1 MFRAMDL
8 SDVQVISPSRNR
20 THKIFF
26 QRENHSHSNYRKI
39 NGRTFV
45 DMEITDYPEFGTYYC
60 PFENNEKENK
70 RYFIKFAKYAKHF
83 PEVKH
88 NIKISYEIKKGS
100 EDLHKTPYFLIYI
113 FFDNN
118 QEWLRFNI
126 DLDSISRICLGE
138 NNNNEVRRNPSKKR
152 EQTVYFY
159 LKYPPKIGHKRP
171 GENPSN
177 SIEEI
182 VPNMEEEKSYEKRD
196 EQINFMDKKKS
207 RSLNKDIRKINFG
220 KKLEILKSNIN
231 NNKNNVI
238 IERSFSN
245 DSSPR
250 EKTIRLE
257 SPFPNEINNNKENM
271 NNININKIIVSPKK
285 EFFFNK
291 FRKELEH
298 YEYKNHNHYTN
309 NTINESSISSNNEDK
324 KEKQEKKILYIPRQ
338 EMKHLDSNDFLRL
351 DSFLSVKNEYANFY
365 LLNLVMK
372 VKVRYSNLEEFSDL
386 FYEKL
391 KLKEKTILNLTHF
404 LYEPDLNIFTKAKK
418 ALKLYRNSFYSYLVN
433 LHFSLQYSI
442 LSFITTRKINLF
454 NYIFFSKIMKAF
466 YKLNCDDQ
474 EIMSKALDQITTE
487 AMPINDLS
495 VLIGSRYNELKMKKN
510 TENNDPREMKEN
522 ISYMRS
528 VEITPSL
535 IYYEVPKLERNN
547 QIIRKFKQYQD
558 HFIKI
563 SINDDDHNKIY
574 FASPK
579 NSQLLVIVQ
588 SLMTNGLNIGTHH
601 FNYLTSSNSQAKQGS
616 GWYFNLEFTKY
627 ENIDKVLEEMGNF
640 KQEQNKYKNASRR
653 GQCASSTTPI
663 NFLPKENIIE
673 IPDIKSSDGK
683 YIYTDGIGTMS
694 YNLAMKCVEK
704 IGNNKFSYCSAFQIR
719 LLGIKGVVAV
729 DPNLPDKDIIC
740 IRPSMKK
747 YESENNEL
755 GIIKSSGYSTGYL
768 NRQIIS
774 LLNGLGVRNNIF
786 VSMIKVSLKEYQTI
800 LKYIR
805 NKSIDLSSYFRAN
818 KDVYN
823 EVLSKCFYFKSVV
836 DYYLFKR
843 NQRYLPN
850 EPFIQKI
857 LLNCLSIKI
866 RDLKSKGKIIDKQ
879 SASLMGVIDE
889 TKTLKHNEVFVRILK
904 PYARK
909 EEQDFTLEGEVYVTK
924 NPCLHPGDIK
934 ILKAVNNEKV
944 YKNLNHMINV
954 IVFSSLE
961 DENDTRP
968 IQNQIS
974 GGDLDG
980 DIYYVSWNKDIIDGI
995 SKRNIPPQEDPK
1007 YPSTMINE
1015 NKKNNIIMNAN
1026 TISMNDVI
1034 LSHINTMKNDLVPL
1048 ISNLYLAHADN
1059 DLIHGPFNDK
1069 CKMLSDLFIIAIDS
1083 QKNGKFISQEILS
1096 EQKLLLNTYP
1106 DFLETDTYKT
1116 YKSPGI
1122 LGILYRLCNEKEF
1135 QDEYDYYEYTNSYNM
1150 NYYLDIEL
1158 FDVKC
1163 LPYTHQMLKIYIKY
1177 ENDLKALMQKY
1188 NFSDE
1193 ISFFFNVDLRNIKNN
1208 KKIRDVPPFKEIEV
1222 LQKKYKTII
1231 LNTYK
1236 EVTVPIAKAC
1246 YLVTYMNLHMEKG
1259 NPTLFKLN
1267 SEGRKFVEEWKKLY
1281 LNNYHKLEF
1290 NSYEAFK
1297 EKTKGM
1303 NLLKFK
1309 KMFSFPWLIKEIR
1322 EVLFSIG
1329 IHYGF
1334 NNNGINNND
1343 GKNGNGYFYEKDN
1356 GYKKYK
1362 GNSRFNFINN

>member
-1 MFRAMDL
+1 MDL

-26 QRENHSHSNYRKI
+26 QRENYMHSNYRKI
-39 NGRTFV
+39 NGRTFL
-45 DMEITDYPEFGTYYC
+45 DMEVIDYPEFGTYFC
-60 PFENNEKENK
+60 PMENNENENK
-70 RYFIKFAKYAKHF
+70 RYFIKFAKYAKYF
-83 PEVKH
+83 PASNH
-88 NIKISYEIKKGS
+88 NIKISYEVKKGND
-100 EDLHKTPYFLIYI
+100 DLHKTPYFLIYI
-113 FFDNN
+113 FFNRN

-126 DLDSISRICLGE
+126 DVDSISRICLGD
-138 NNNNEVRRNPSKKR
+138 NNNMEVRKNPSKKR
-152 EQTVYFY
+152 EQVIYFY
-159 LKYPPKIGHKRP
+159 LKYPPKIGHKIP
-171 GENPSN
+171 SESN
-177 SIEEI
+177 SNSNDDVILSTIEDEKTSKNIQIKSQGKNRARSHFKISQKQTSENEI
-182 VPNMEEEKSYEKRD
+182 NTSKRSQSY
-196 EQINFMDKKKS
+196 
-207 RSLNKDIRKINFG
+207 
-220 KKLEILKSNIN
+220 KSNI
-231 NNKNNVI
+231 
-238 IERSFSN
+238 
-245 DSSPR
+245 
-250 EKTIRLE
+250 RL
-257 SPFPNEINNNKENM
+257 INNESKNSINSNKENS
-271 NNININKIIVSPKK
+271 NGIYSNKLPISKEK

-291 FRKELEH
+291 FRKELYK
-298 YEYKNHNHYTN
+298 YEYKNHNHYINSN
-309 NTINESSISSNNEDK
+309 NDLSISSVSSITLSPNDPKNPKDK
-324 KEKQEKKILYIPRQ
+324 KIVPRE
-338 EMKHLDSNDFLRL
+338 EMKHIETNDFVRL

-372 VKVRYSNLEEFSDL
+372 IKVRYTNLEEFADL
-386 FYEKL
+386 FYDKL

-404 LYEPDLNIFTKAKK
+404 LYEPDTMIFSKAKR
-418 ALKLYRNSFYSYLVN
+418 ALELYRKSFYSYIVH

-442 LSFITTRKINLF
+442 FAFITTRKINLF
-454 NYIFFSKIMKAF
+454 NYIFFTKIMKGF
-466 YKLNCDDQ
+466 YKLSCDEQ

-487 AMPINDLS
+487 AMTINDLS
-495 VLIGSRYNELKMKKN
+495 TLIGSRYNELKNKKLEEEKN
-510 TENNDPREMKEN
+510 SEKNNNLEIKEN

-579 NSQLLVIVQ
+579 NTKLLVIVQ

-627 ENIDKVLEEMGNF
+627 ENIEQVLEEMGNF

-673 IPDIKSSDGK
+673 IPDIKSSDNK
-683 YIYTDGIGTMS
+683 YIYTDGIGTIS

-729 DPNLPDKDIIC
+729 DPNLADKDIIC

-755 GIIKSSGYSTGYL
+755 GIIKASGYSTGYL

-786 VSMIKVSLKEYQTI
+786 ISMIKVSLKEYQTI

-805 NKSIDLSSYFRAN
+805 NKNVDLASYFRAN

-866 RDLKSKGKIIDKQ
+866 RDLKSKGKIMDNQ

-889 TKTLKHNEVFVRILK
+889 TKTLKHNEVYVRIIK
-904 PYARK
+904 PYAKK
-909 EEQDFTLEGEVYVTK
+909 EEQDFTLQGDVYVTK

-944 YKNLNHMINV
+944 KQNLSHMINV
-954 IVFSSLE
+954 IVFSALE
-961 DENDTRP
+961 DEKDTRP

-995 SKRNIPPQEDPK
+995 VKRNVPSQEDPK
-1007 YPSTMINE
+1007 YPQQNN
-1015 NKKNNIIMNAN
+1015 NKEVNNNKIMNN

-1059 DLIHGPFNDK
+1059 DLIHGPFNEK

-1106 DFLETDTYKT
+1106 DFLETDSYKS

-1135 QDEYDYYEYTNSYNM
+1135 LDEYEYYEYTNSINM
-1150 NYYLDIEL
+1150 NYYLDVEL
-1158 FDVKC
+1158 FDNKC
-1163 LPYTHQMLKIYIKY
+1163 LIYTHQMLKVYIKY
-1177 ENDLKALMQKY
+1177 ESDIKALMQKY
-1188 NFSDE
+1188 NFFDE
-1193 ISFFFNVDLRNIKNN
+1193 ISFFFNVDLHNTKNN
-1208 KKIRDVPPFKEIEV
+1208 KKIRDVPPFKEIEL
-1222 LQKKYKTII
+1222 LQKKYKNII
-1231 LNTYK
+1231 LNIYP
-1236 EVTVPIAKAC
+1236 EVTVPIAQAC

-1259 NPTLFKLN
+1259 NPNLFKLN
-1267 SEGRKFVEEWKKLY
+1267 SEGRKFVDEWKKTY
-1281 LNNYHKLEF
+1281 LNKYHNIEF
-1290 NSYEAFK
+1290 NSYDSFK
-1297 EKTKGM
+1297 EKTKGI
-1303 NLLKFK
+1303 NLLKYK
-1309 KMFSFPWLIKEIR
+1309 KIFSFPWLIKEIR
-1322 EVLFSIG
+1322 EVLFTVG
-1329 IHYGF
+1329 VHYGY
-1334 NNNGINNND
+1334 NNGE
-1343 GKNGNGYFYEKDN
+1343 KNGNGFYYEKDN

-1362 GNSRFNFINN
+1362 GNNNRYNFMNI

>member
-1 MFRAMDL
+1 MDL

-26 QRENHSHSNYRKI
+26 PRENHSHSNYRKI
-39 NGRTFV
+39 NGRTFL
-45 DMEITDYPEFGTYYC
+45 DMEIIDYPEFGTYFC
-60 PFENNEKENK
+60 PMENNENENK

-83 PEVKH
+83 PPSNH
-88 NIKISYEIKKGS
+88 NIKISYEVKKGND
-100 EDLHKTPYFLIYI
+100 DLHKTPYFLIYI
-113 FFDNN
+113 FFNKN

-126 DLDSISRICLGE
+126 DVDSISRICLGD
-138 NNNNEVRRNPSKKR
+138 NNNIEVRKNPLKKR
-152 EQTVYFY
+152 EQTIYFY
-159 LKYPPKIGHKRP
+159 LKYPPKVGHKSTS
-171 GENPSN
+171 ETLSN
-177 SIEEI
+177 SNDDI
-182 VPNMEEEKSYEKRD
+182 VSNPEEEKTSQNIQNISKEKNR
-196 EQINFMDKKKS
+196 S
-207 RSLNKDIRKINFG
+207 RSQFKLCQRKNSEKEIINLNRTKRSQSYASNIRIISNESKNSQNSNQLNSNKD
-220 KKLEILKSNIN
+220 LC
-231 NNKNNVI
+231 
-238 IERSFSN
+238 
-245 DSSPR
+245 
-250 EKTIRLE
+250 
-257 SPFPNEINNNKENM
+257 
-271 NNININKIIVSPKK
+271 INKYILTKEK
-285 EFFFNK
+285 EFFFNR
-291 FRKELEH
+291 FRKEIFK
-298 YEYKNHNHYTN
+298 YEYNNHNHYISSN
-309 NTINESSISSNNEDK
+309 KNSSNSSESSITLSQNEK
-324 KEKQEKKILYIPRQ
+324 NKYNYIIPRE
-338 EMKHLDSNDFLRL
+338 EMKHIETNDFVRL
-351 DSFLSVKNEYANFY
+351 DSFFSVKNEYANFY

-372 VKVRYSNLEEFSDL
+372 IKVRYTNLEEFANL
-386 FYEKL
+386 FYDKL

-404 LYEPDLNIFTKAKK
+404 LYEPDTIIFTKAKK
-418 ALKLYRNSFYSYLVN
+418 ALELYRKSFYSYLVH
-433 LHFSLQYSI
+433 LHFTLQYSI
-442 LSFITTRKINLF
+442 FAFITTRKINLF
-454 NYIFFSKIMKAF
+454 NFMFFTKIMKGF
-466 YKLNCDDQ
+466 YKLSCDEQ
-474 EIMSKALDQITTE
+474 EIMSKALDQITNE
-487 AMPINDLS
+487 AMTINDLS
-495 VLIGSRYNELKMKKN
+495 TLIGSRYNELKNKKLQEEKN
-510 TENNDPREMKEN
+510 SDKNDNIEIKEN

-547 QIIRKFKQYQD
+547 QIIRKFKQYQN

-579 NSQLLVIVQ
+579 NSKLLVIVQ

-627 ENIDKVLEEMGNF
+627 ENIEQVLEEMGNF

-673 IPDIKSSDGK
+673 IPDIKSSDNK
-683 YIYTDGIGTMS
+683 YIYTDGIGTIS

-729 DPNLPDKDIIC
+729 DPNLADKDIIC

-755 GIIKSSGYSTGYL
+755 GIIKASGYSTGYL

-786 VSMIKVSLKEYQTI
+786 ISMIKVSLKEYQTI

-805 NKSIDLSSYFRAN
+805 NKNVDLASYFRAN

-866 RDLKSKGKIIDKQ
+866 RDLKSKGKIIDNQ

-889 TKTLKHNEVFVRILK
+889 TKTLKHNEVYVRILK
-904 PYARK
+904 PYAKK
-909 EEQDFTLEGEVYVTK
+909 EEQDFTLQGEVYVTK

-944 YKNLNHMINV
+944 RQNLSHMINV

-961 DENDTRP
+961 DEKDTRP

-995 SKRNIPPQEDPK
+995 TKRNIPPQEDPK
-1007 YPSTMINE
+1007 YPQQNNNKDDNKINSNNN
-1015 NKKNNIIMNAN
+1015 NKNKIMNN

-1034 LSHINTMKNDLVPL
+1034 ISHINTMKNDLVPL

-1059 DLIHGPFNDK
+1059 DLIHGPFNEK

-1106 DFLETDTYKT
+1106 DFLETDSYKS

-1135 QDEYDYYEYTNSYNM
+1135 LDEYEYYEYTNSINM
-1150 NYYLDIEL
+1150 NYYLDVEL
-1158 FDVKC
+1158 FDNKC
-1163 LPYTHQMLKIYIKY
+1163 LIYTHQMLKVYIKY
-1177 ENDLKALMQKY
+1177 ESDIKALMQKY
-1188 NFSDE
+1188 NFFDE
-1193 ISFFFNVDLRNIKNN
+1193 ISFFFNVDLHNTKNN
-1208 KKIRDVPPFKEIEV
+1208 KKIRDVPPFKEIEL
-1222 LQKKYKTII
+1222 LQKKYKNII
-1231 LNTYK
+1231 LNIYP
-1236 EVTVPIAKAC
+1236 EVTVPIAQAC

-1259 NPTLFKLN
+1259 NPNLFKLN
-1267 SEGRKFVEEWKKLY
+1267 SEGRKFVDEWKKTY
-1281 LNNYHKLEF
+1281 LNKYHNFEF
-1290 NSYEAFK
+1290 NSYESFK

-1303 NLLKFK
+1303 NLLKYK
-1309 KMFSFPWLIKEIR
+1309 KIFSFPWLIKEIR
-1322 EVLFSIG
+1322 EVLFTIG
-1329 IHYGF
+1329 LHYGY
-1334 NNNGINNND
+1334 NSGD
-1343 GKNGNGYFYEKDN
+1343 KNGNGFYYEKDN

-1362 GNSRFNFINN
+1362 GNSNRYNFMNI

>member
-1 MFRAMDL
+1 MDL

-26 QRENHSHSNYRKI
+26 QRENHMHSNYRKI
-39 NGRTFV
+39 NGRTFL
-45 DMEITDYPEFGTYYC
+45 DMEVIDYPEFGTYFC
-60 PFENNEKENK
+60 PMENNENENK
-70 RYFIKFAKYAKHF
+70 RYFIKFAKYAKYF
-83 PEVKH
+83 PASNH
-88 NIKISYEIKKGS
+88 NIKISYEVKKGND
-100 EDLHKTPYFLIYI
+100 DLHKTPYFLIYI
-113 FFDNN
+113 FFNRN

-126 DLDSISRICLGE
+126 DVDSISRICLGD
-138 NNNNEVRRNPSKKR
+138 NNNMEVRKNPSKKR
-152 EQTVYFY
+152 EQVIYFY
-159 LKYPPKIGHKRP
+159 LKYPPKIGHKIP
-171 GENPSN
+171 SESN
-177 SIEEI
+177 S
-182 VPNMEEEKSYEKRD
+182 N
-196 EQINFMDKKKS
+196 
-207 RSLNKDIRKINFG
+207 
-220 KKLEILKSNIN
+220 
-231 NNKNNVI
+231 
-238 IERSFSN
+238 SN
-245 DSSPR
+245 DDVILSTIED
-250 EKTIRLE
+250 EKTSKNIQIKSQGKNRARSHFKISQKQTSE
-257 SPFPNEINNNKENM
+257 NEINTSKRSQSYESNIRLINNESKNSINSNKENSNGIY
-271 NNININKIIVSPKK
+271 NNKLPISKEK

-291 FRKELEH
+291 FRKELYK
-298 YEYKNHNHYTN
+298 YEYKNHNHYINSN
-309 NTINESSISSNNEDK
+309 NDSSISSVSSITLSPNDPKNPKDK
-324 KEKQEKKILYIPRQ
+324 KIVPRE
-338 EMKHLDSNDFLRL
+338 EMKHIETNDFVRL

-372 VKVRYSNLEEFSDL
+372 IKVRYTNLEEFADL
-386 FYEKL
+386 FYDKL

-404 LYEPDLNIFTKAKK
+404 LYEPDTMIFSKAKR
-418 ALKLYRNSFYSYLVN
+418 ALELYRKSFYSYIVH

-442 LSFITTRKINLF
+442 FAFITTRKINLF
-454 NYIFFSKIMKAF
+454 NYIFFTKIMKGF
-466 YKLNCDDQ
+466 YKLSCDEQ

-487 AMPINDLS
+487 AMTINDLS
-495 VLIGSRYNELKMKKN
+495 TLIGSRYNELKNKKLEEEKN
-510 TENNDPREMKEN
+510 SEKNNNLEIKEN

-579 NSQLLVIVQ
+579 NTKLLVIVQ

-627 ENIDKVLEEMGNF
+627 ENIEQVLEEMGNF

-673 IPDIKSSDGK
+673 IPDIKSSDNK
-683 YIYTDGIGTMS
+683 YIYTDGIGTIS

-729 DPNLPDKDIIC
+729 DPNLADKDIIC

-755 GIIKSSGYSTGYL
+755 GIIKASGYSTGYL

-786 VSMIKVSLKEYQTI
+786 ISMIKVSLKEYQTI

-805 NKSIDLSSYFRAN
+805 NKNVDLASYFRAN

-866 RDLKSKGKIIDKQ
+866 RDLKSKGKIMDNQ

-889 TKTLKHNEVFVRILK
+889 TKTLKHNEVYVRIIK
-904 PYARK
+904 PYAKK
-909 EEQDFTLEGEVYVTK
+909 EEQDFTLQGDVYVTK

-944 YKNLNHMINV
+944 KQNLSHMINV
-954 IVFSSLE
+954 IVFSALE
-961 DENDTRP
+961 DEKDTRP

-995 SKRNIPPQEDPK
+995 VKRNVPSQEDPK
-1007 YPSTMINE
+1007 YPQQNN
-1015 NKKNNIIMNAN
+1015 NKEVNNNKIMNN

-1059 DLIHGPFNDK
+1059 DLIHGPFNEK

-1106 DFLETDTYKT
+1106 DFLETDSYKS

-1135 QDEYDYYEYTNSYNM
+1135 LDEYEYYEYTNSINM
-1150 NYYLDIEL
+1150 NYYLDVEL
-1158 FDVKC
+1158 FDNKC
-1163 LPYTHQMLKIYIKY
+1163 LIYTHQMLKVYIKY
-1177 ENDLKALMQKY
+1177 ESDIKALMQKY
-1188 NFSDE
+1188 NFFDE
-1193 ISFFFNVDLRNIKNN
+1193 ISFFFNVDLHNTKNN
-1208 KKIRDVPPFKEIEV
+1208 KKIRDVPPFKEIEL
-1222 LQKKYKTII
+1222 LQKKYKNII
-1231 LNTYK
+1231 LNIYP
-1236 EVTVPIAKAC
+1236 EVTVPIAQAC

-1259 NPTLFKLN
+1259 NPNLFKLN
-1267 SEGRKFVEEWKKLY
+1267 SEGRKFVDEWKKTY
-1281 LNNYHKLEF
+1281 LNKYHNIEF
-1290 NSYEAFK
+1290 NSYDSFK

-1309 KMFSFPWLIKEIR
+1309 KMFSFPWIIKEIR
-1322 EVLFSIG
+1322 EVLFSVG
-1329 IHYGF
+1329 VHYGY
-1334 NNNGINNND
+1334 NNGE
-1343 GKNGNGYFYEKDN
+1343 KNGNGFYYEKDN

-1362 GNSRFNFINN
+1362 GNNNRYNFMNI

>member
-1 MFRAMDL
+1 MDL

-26 QRENHSHSNYRKI
+26 QRENHMHSNYRKI
-39 NGRTFV
+39 NGRTFL
-45 DMEITDYPEFGTYYC
+45 DMEVIDYPEFGTYFC
-60 PFENNEKENK
+60 PLENNENDNK
-70 RYFIKFAKYAKHF
+70 RYFIKFAKYAKYF
-83 PEVKH
+83 PASNH
-88 NIKISYEIKKGS
+88 NIKISYEVKKGND
-100 EDLHKTPYFLIYI
+100 DLHKTPYFLIYI
-113 FFDNN
+113 FFNRN

-126 DLDSISRICLGE
+126 DVDSISRICLGD
-138 NNNNEVRRNPSKKR
+138 NNNMEVRKNPSKKR
-152 EQTVYFY
+152 EQVIYFY
-159 LKYPPKIGHKRP
+159 LKYPPKVGHKSP
-171 GENPSN
+171 TETNSYSN
-177 SIEEI
+177 DDVILS
-182 VPNMEEEKSYEKRD
+182 NTDEEKTSKNI
-196 EQINFMDKKKS
+196 QINSQGKNRA
-207 RSLNKDIRKINFG
+207 RSQFKISHKQNSEN
-220 KKLEILKSNIN
+220 EINTSKRSQSYKSNIRLIIN
-231 NNKNNVI
+231 ESKN
-238 IERSFSN
+238 S
-245 DSSPR
+245 
-250 EKTIRLE
+250 
-257 SPFPNEINNNKENM
+257 INSNKENSNGLY
-271 NNININKIIVSPKK
+271 NNKLPISKEK

-291 FRKELEH
+291 FRKELYK

-309 NTINESSISSNNEDK
+309 SNNDSSISSVSSITLSPNDPKNPKDK
-324 KEKQEKKILYIPRQ
+324 KIVPRE
-338 EMKHLDSNDFLRL
+338 EMKHIETNDFVRL

-372 VKVRYSNLEEFSDL
+372 IKVRYTNLEEFADL
-386 FYEKL
+386 FYDKL

-404 LYEPDLNIFTKAKK
+404 LYEPDSMIFTKAKR
-418 ALKLYRNSFYSYLVN
+418 ALELYRKSFYSYIVH

-442 LSFITTRKINLF
+442 FAFITTRKINLF
-454 NYIFFSKIMKAF
+454 NYIFFTKIMKGF
-466 YKLNCDDQ
+466 YKLSCDEQ

-487 AMPINDLS
+487 AMTINDLS
-495 VLIGSRYNELKMKKN
+495 TLIGSRYNELKNKKLEEEKN
-510 TENNDPREMKEN
+510 SEKNNNLEIKEN

-579 NSQLLVIVQ
+579 NTKLLVIVQ

-627 ENIDKVLEEMGNF
+627 ENIEQVLEEMGNF

-673 IPDIKSSDGK
+673 IPDIKSSDNK
-683 YIYTDGIGTMS
+683 YIYTDGIGTIS

-729 DPNLPDKDIIC
+729 DPNLADKDIIC

-755 GIIKSSGYSTGYL
+755 GIIKASGYSTGYL

-786 VSMIKVSLKEYQTI
+786 ISMIKVSLKEYQTI

-805 NKSIDLSSYFRAN
+805 NKNVDLASYFRAN

-866 RDLKSKGKIIDKQ
+866 RDLKSKGKIMDNQ

-889 TKTLKHNEVFVRILK
+889 TKTLKHNEVYVRIIK
-904 PYARK
+904 PYAKK
-909 EEQDFTLEGEVYVTK
+909 EEQDFTLQGDVYVTK

-944 YKNLNHMINV
+944 KQNLSHMINV
-954 IVFSSLE
+954 IVFSALE
-961 DENDTRP
+961 DEKDTRP

-995 SKRNIPPQEDPK
+995 VKRNVPSQEDPK
-1007 YPSTMINE
+1007 YPQQNN
-1015 NKKNNIIMNAN
+1015 NKEVNNNKIMNN

-1059 DLIHGPFNDK
+1059 DLIHGPFNEK

-1106 DFLETDTYKT
+1106 DFLETDSYKS

-1135 QDEYDYYEYTNSYNM
+1135 LDEYEYYEYTNSINM
-1150 NYYLDIEL
+1150 NYYLDVEL
-1158 FDVKC
+1158 FDNKC
-1163 LPYTHQMLKIYIKY
+1163 LIYTHQMLKVYIKY
-1177 ENDLKALMQKY
+1177 ESDIKALMQKY
-1188 NFSDE
+1188 NFFDE
-1193 ISFFFNVDLRNIKNN
+1193 ISFFFNVDLHNTKNN
-1208 KKIRDVPPFKEIEV
+1208 KKIRDVPPFKEIEL
-1222 LQKKYKTII
+1222 LQKKYKNII
-1231 LNTYK
+1231 LNIYP
-1236 EVTVPIAKAC
+1236 EVTVPIAQAC

-1259 NPTLFKLN
+1259 NSNLFKLN
-1267 SEGRKFVEEWKKLY
+1267 SEGRKFVDEWKKTY
-1281 LNNYHKLEF
+1281 LNKYHNIEF
-1290 NSYEAFK
+1290 NSYESFK
-1297 EKTKGM
+1297 EKTKGI
-1303 NLLKFK
+1303 NLLKYK
-1309 KMFSFPWLIKEIR
+1309 KIFSFPWLIKEIR
-1322 EVLFSIG
+1322 EVLFTVG
-1329 IHYGF
+1329 VHYGY
-1334 NNNGINNND
+1334 NNGE
-1343 GKNGNGYFYEKDN
+1343 KNGNGFYYEKDN

-1362 GNSRFNFINN
+1362 GNNNRYNFMNI

>member
-1 MFRAMDL
+1 MDL

-20 THKIFF
+20 THKVYF
-26 QRENHSHSNYRKI
+26 QRDHVHSNYRKS

-45 DMEITDYPEFGTYYC
+45 DMEVIDYPEFGTYYC
-60 PFENNEKENK
+60 PAENNEIDNK
-70 RYFIKFAKYAKHF
+70 RYFIRFSKYDKYF
-83 PEVKH
+83 PKSVH
-88 NIKISYEIKKGS
+88 NVKISYEIKKTND
-100 EDLHKTPYFLIYI
+100 DLHKTPYFLIYI
-113 FFDNN
+113 FFDKN
-118 QEWLRFNI
+118 QEWIRFNI
-126 DLDSISRICLGE
+126 DVDSISKISLGD
-138 NNNNEVRRNPSKKR
+138 NNNSEVRKYPYKKR
-152 EQTVYFY
+152 EQTIYFY
-159 LKYPPKIGHKRP
+159 LKYPPKIGRKRPEVNTSISNSENSENFSHKRNKSV
-171 GENPSN
+171 ES
-177 SIEEI
+177 S
-182 VPNMEEEKSYEKRD
+182 KSYD
-196 EQINFMDKKKS
+196 VINADDFGKNVKDRS
-207 RSLNKDIRKINFG
+207 RSVKYRKKNLNLN
-220 KKLEILKSNIN
+220 E
-231 NNKNNVI
+231 NKNIKNI
-238 IERSFSN
+238 HN
-245 DSSPR
+245 
-250 EKTIRLE
+250 K
-257 SPFPNEINNNKENM
+257 KENG
-271 NNININKIIVSPKK
+271 VK

-291 FRKELEH
+291 FRKELRH
-298 YEYKNHNHYTN
+298 YEFKNHNHYQ
-309 NTINESSISSNNEDK
+309 NESSININMSSSSSSISSINQK
-324 KEKQEKKILYIPRQ
+324 KEKEKNDRLYVPRE
-338 EMKHLDSNDFLRL
+338 EMKLSEHSENSDFIRL
-351 DSFLSVKNEYANFY
+351 DSILSVKNEYSNFY

-372 VKVRYSNLEEFSDL
+372 IKVRYSKIEEFSDL
-386 FYEKL
+386 FYDKL
-391 KLKEKTILNLTHF
+391 KLKEKKILQLNSF
-404 LYEPDLNIFTKAKK
+404 LYEPDTTIFNKAKESL
-418 ALKLYRNSFYSYLVN
+418 ALYRSSFYKCLVN
-433 LHFSLQYSI
+433 LHFNLQYSI
-442 LSFITTRKINLF
+442 LAFITTRKINLF
-454 NYIFFSKIMKAF
+454 NYIFFHKIMKGF
-466 YKLNCDDQ
+466 YKLSCEEQ

-487 AMPINDLS
+487 AIVINDLS
-495 VLIGSRYNELKMKKN
+495 TLIGSRYNELKNKN
-510 TENNDPREMKEN
+510 SENISNNNNNINGEIKDN

-528 VEITPSL
+528 VEITPSI

-547 QIIRKFKQYQD
+547 QIIRKFKKYQN

-627 ENIDKVLEEMGNF
+627 ESIDQVLEEMGNF

-683 YIYTDGIGTMS
+683 YIYTDGIGTIS
-694 YNLAMKCVEK
+694 YNLALKCVEK

-729 DPNLPDKDIIC
+729 DPNLDDKDIIC

-755 GIIKSSGYSTGYL
+755 GIIKSSGYSAGYL
-768 NRQIIS
+768 NRQIIC
-774 LLNGLGVRNNIF
+774 LLSGLGVRNNIF
-786 VSMIKVSLKEYQTI
+786 ISMIKVSLKEYQTI

-805 NKSIDLSSYFRAN
+805 NKNIDLSSYFRAN

-843 NQRYLPN
+843 HQRYLPN

-889 TKTLKHNEVFVRILK
+889 TKTLKHNEVFIRIIK
-904 PYARK
+904 PYSRK

-944 YKNLNHMINV
+944 YKNLSHMVNV
-954 IVFSSLE
+954 IVFSCLE

-995 SKRNIPPQEDPK
+995 VKRNIPPQEDPK
-1007 YPSTMINE
+1007 YPSKVNDE
-1015 NKKNNIIMNAN
+1015 NKNNNNSNNNKSLIVDK

-1059 DLIHGPFNDK
+1059 DLIHGPFNEK

-1106 DFLETDTYKT
+1106 DFLETDSYKT
-1116 YKSPGI
+1116 YRSPGI
-1122 LGILYRLCNEKEF
+1122 LGLLYRLCNEKEF
-1135 QDEYDYYEYTNSYNM
+1135 IDEYDFYEYTNSINQS
-1150 NYYLDIEL
+1150 YYLDVEL
-1158 FDVKC
+1158 FDYKC
-1163 LPYTHQMLKIYIKY
+1163 LPYTHQMLKIYNKY
-1177 ENDLKALMQKY
+1177 ESDLKALMVKY
-1188 NFSDE
+1188 NFTDE
-1193 ISFFFNVDLRNIKNN
+1193 ISFFFNVDIRNTKNN
-1208 KKIRDVPPFKEIEV
+1208 KKIRDVPPFKEIEL
-1222 LQKKYKTII
+1222 LQKRYKNII
-1231 LNTYK
+1231 LSSFK
-1236 EVTVPIAKAC
+1236 EVTKPIASAC

-1259 NPTLFKLN
+1259 NPVLFKEN
-1267 SEGRKFVEEWKKLY
+1267 KEGRKFVEEWRETYYNKHQRKEY
-1281 LNNYHKLEF
+1281 NNYD
-1290 NSYEAFK
+1290 SYK

-1303 NLLKFK
+1303 NMLKYK

-1322 EVLFSIG
+1322 EVLFNIG
-1329 IHYGF
+1329 GYYGYGNNDKNGYYWDKDDKNF
-1334 NNNGINNND
+1334 NNG
-1343 GKNGNGYFYEKDN
+1343 GF
-1356 GYKKYK
+1356 KKYK
-1362 GNSRFNFINN
+1362 GSNSNRYNFNSN

>member
-20 THKIFF
+20 TRKVFF
-26 QRENHSHSNYRKI
+26 PKENQFHSNYRKI

-45 DMEITDYPEFGTYYC
+45 DMEVVDYPEFGTYFC
-60 PFENNEKENK
+60 PLENNETENK
-70 RYFIKFAKYAKHF
+70 RYFIRFAKYDKHF
-83 PEVKH
+83 PDFNH
-88 NIKISYEIKKGS
+88 NCKISYEIKKGS
-100 EDLHKTPYFLIYI
+100 DELYKTPYFLIYI
-113 FFDNN
+113 FFGNN

-138 NNNNEVRRNPSKKR
+138 NNNNEVRRNQNKKR
-152 EQTVYFY
+152 EQIIYFY
-159 LKYPPKIGHKRP
+159 LKYPPKIGHKKP
-171 GENPSN
+171 DENTSISNDAMNISNTQEKGEIIP
-177 SIEEI
+177 
-182 VPNMEEEKSYEKRD
+182 
-196 EQINFMDKKKS
+196 KKKIYS
-207 RSLNKDIRKINFG
+207 KSVKKDLKNFG
-220 KKLEILKSNIN
+220 KNNNIN
-231 NNKNNVI
+231 NKEDKDRSRSNNKYSKKNRKFILEIQENDMNN
-238 IERSFSN
+238 
-245 DSSPR
+245 
-250 EKTIRLE
+250 
-257 SPFPNEINNNKENM
+257 NEINNNIDIKP
-271 NNININKIIVSPKK
+271 IVSHDK
-285 EFFFNK
+285 EFYFNK
-291 FRKELEH
+291 FRKELH
-298 YEYKNHNHYTN
+298 KYNYKNHNHYIN
-309 NTINESSISSNNEDK
+309 NNNESSSSSSIILSQSNESEIS
-324 KEKQEKKILYIPRQ
+324 KEKRLYIPRS
-338 EMKHLDSNDFLRL
+338 EMKSVETNDFTRL
-351 DSFLSVKNEYANFY
+351 DSFLSVKNEYYNFY

-372 VKVRYSNLEEFSDL
+372 IKVRYSNLEEFSDL

-391 KLKEKTILNLTHF
+391 KLKEKNILNLTDF
-404 LYEPDLNIFTKAKK
+404 LYEPDKTIYSKAKK
-418 ALKLYRNSFYSYLVN
+418 ALELYRQSFYTYLVN

-442 LSFITTRKINLF
+442 FAFITTRKLNLF
-454 NYIFFSKIMKAF
+454 NYVFFYKIMKGF
-466 YKLNCDDQ
+466 YKLKCEEQD
-474 EIMSKALDQITTE
+474 IMSKALDQITTE
-487 AMPINDLS
+487 AITINDLS
-495 VLIGSRYNELKMKKN
+495 TLIGSRYNELKNKKN
-510 TENNDPREMKEN
+510 EENNKNAQQGEIKEN

-528 VEITPSL
+528 VEITPSI

-547 QIIRKFKQYQD
+547 QIIRKFKKYQD

-574 FASPK
+574 FASSK

-663 NFLPKENIIE
+663 NFLPKENIRE
-673 IPDIKSSDGK
+673 IPDIKSSDNK
-683 YIYTDGIGTMS
+683 YIYTDGIGTIS

-704 IGNNKFSYCSAFQIR
+704 VGNNKFSYCSAFQIR

-729 DPNLPDKDIIC
+729 DPNLEDKDIIC

-786 VSMIKVSLKEYQTI
+786 ISMIKVSLKEYQTI

-805 NKSIDLSSYFRAN
+805 NKSTELCSYFRAN

-843 NQRYLPN
+843 TQRYLPI

-889 TKTLKHNEVFVRILK
+889 TRTLKHNEVFVRIIK
-904 PYARK
+904 PYAPK
-909 EEQDFTLEGEVYVTK
+909 KEQDFTLEGEVYVTK

-944 YKNLNHMINV
+944 YTKLSHMINV

-961 DENDTRP
+961 DENDKRP

-995 SKRNIPPQEDPK
+995 IKRNVPPQEDPK
-1007 YPSTMINE
+1007 YPSQMNNNTNNNNAIS
-1015 NKKNNIIMNAN
+1015 KN
-1026 TISMNDVI
+1026 ISMNDVI

-1059 DLIHGPFNDK
+1059 DLIHGPFNEK

-1106 DFLETDTYKT
+1106 DFLETDSYKS

-1135 QDEYDYYEYTNSYNM
+1135 LDDYDYYEYMNSYCM
-1150 NYYLDIEL
+1150 SYYLDLDL
-1158 FDVKC
+1158 FDEKC

-1188 NFSDE
+1188 NFFDE
-1193 ISFFFNVDLRNIKNN
+1193 ISFFFNVDLHNSKNN
-1208 KKIRDVPPFKEIEV
+1208 KKIRDIPPFKEIEL
-1222 LQKKYKTII
+1222 LQKKYRDII
-1231 LNTYK
+1231 LNTFG

-1259 NPTLFKLN
+1259 RPVIFRSNP
-1267 SEGRKFVEEWKKLY
+1267 EGKKFVDEWKKIY
-1281 LNNYHKLEF
+1281 LNKYNKIEF

-1329 IHYGF
+1329 SNYGY
-1334 NNNGINNND
+1334 NNND
-1343 GKNGNGYFYEKDN
+1343 GKNGNNFYYEKDN
-1356 GYKKYK
+1356 GFKKFK
-1362 GNSRFNFINN
+1362 GNNSRFNFMNG

>member
-20 THKIFF
+20 IHKIYYP
-26 QRENHSHSNYRKI
+26 RDNRNHNNYRKI
-39 NGRTFV
+39 NGRTFL
-45 DMEITDYPEFGTYYC
+45 DMEIVDYPEFGTYFC
-60 PFENNEKENK
+60 PLENNETENK
-70 RYFIKFAKYAKHF
+70 RYFIRFSKYNKYF
-83 PEVKH
+83 PNDSH
-88 NIKISYEIKKGS
+88 NIKISYEIKKGNDELQKS
-100 EDLHKTPYFLIYI
+100 PYFLIYI
-113 FFDNN
+113 FFDKS

-126 DLDSISRICLGE
+126 DVDSISRICLGE
-138 NNNNEVRRNPSKKR
+138 NNNNEVRKNPLKKR
-152 EQTVYFY
+152 EQTIYFY
-159 LKYPPKIGHKRP
+159 LKYPPKIGHKKP
-171 GENPSN
+171 EDNPEENISNIEEEQKKELGEITTKRKKNYAKSQNKERNKLKLKKNIEKVNLNITKRSQSFKKDN
-177 SIEEI
+177 SIIAE
-182 VPNMEEEKSYEKRD
+182 
-196 EQINFMDKKKS
+196 
-207 RSLNKDIRKINFG
+207 
-220 KKLEILKSNIN
+220 KLESISKMN
-231 NNKNNVI
+231 NNIKPI
-238 IERSFSN
+238 IN
-245 DSSPR
+245 HD
-250 EKTIRLE
+250 
-257 SPFPNEINNNKENM
+257 
-271 NNININKIIVSPKK
+271 K
-285 EFFFNK
+285 EFFFNR
-291 FRKELEH
+291 FRKELKN
-298 YEYKNHNHYTN
+298 YEFKNHNHY
-309 NTINESSISSNNEDK
+309 INESSSSSIISSESE
-324 KEKQEKKILYIPRQ
+324 KEKEKENKLLSYIPKS
-338 EMKHLDSNDFLRL
+338 EMKNIETNDFIRL
-351 DSFLSVKNEYANFY
+351 DSFLSVKNEYLNFY

-372 VKVRYSNLEEFSDL
+372 IKVRYTNLEEFSDL

-391 KLKEKTILNLTHF
+391 KLKEKKILNLTHF
-404 LYEPDLNIFTKAKK
+404 LYEPDIFIYNKAKT
-418 ALKLYRNSFYSYLVN
+418 ALKLYRTSFYTYLVN

-442 LSFITTRKINLF
+442 FALITTRKLNLF
-454 NYIFFSKIMKAF
+454 NYVFFQKIMKGF
-466 YKLNCDDQ
+466 TKLNCEEQ

-487 AMPINDLS
+487 AMTINNLS
-495 VLIGSRYNELKMKKN
+495 ILIGSRYNELKNKKN
-510 TENNDPREMKEN
+510 NESINEIKDEVKEN

-528 VEITPSL
+528 VEITPSI

-547 QIIRKFKQYQD
+547 QIIRKFKKYQD

-574 FASPK
+574 FASAK

-663 NFLPKENIIE
+663 NYLPKENIIE

-683 YIYTDGIGTMS
+683 YIYTDGIGTIS
-694 YNLAMKCVEK
+694 YNLALKCVEK

-805 NKSIDLSSYFRAN
+805 SKSLDLSSYFRAN

-889 TKTLKHNEVFVRILK
+889 TRTLKHNEVFIRIIK
-904 PYARK
+904 PFAKK

-934 ILKAVNNEKV
+934 ILKAVNNDKI
-944 YKNLNHMINV
+944 YKSLSHMVNV

-961 DENDTRP
+961 DKNDKRP

-995 SKRNIPPQEDPK
+995 SKRNIPSQEDPK
-1007 YPSTMINE
+1007 YPTIIKNEE
-1015 NKKNNIIMNAN
+1015 NKKNNMKINNNI
-1026 TISMNDVI
+1026 ISMKDVI

-1059 DLIHGPFNDK
+1059 DLIHGPFNEK

-1083 QKNGKFISQEILS
+1083 QKNGKFISQEIL
-1096 EQKLLLNTYP
+1096 EEKKLLLNIYP
-1106 DFLETDTYKT
+1106 DFLETDTYKS

-1135 QDEYDYYEYTNSYNM
+1135 LDEYDYYEYNNSYNM
-1150 NYYLDIEL
+1150 TYFLDIEL
-1158 FDVKC
+1158 FDNKC
-1163 LPYTHQMLKIYIKY
+1163 LPYTHDILKIYIKY
-1177 ENDLKALMQKY
+1177 ENELKALMQKY
-1188 NFSDE
+1188 NFTDE
-1193 ISFFFNVDLRNIKNN
+1193 ISFFFNVDLRNTKNN
-1208 KKIRDVPPFKEIEV
+1208 KKIREVPPFKEIEL
-1222 LQKKYKTII
+1222 LQKKYKNLI
-1231 LNTYK
+1231 LSIYP
-1236 EVTVPIAKAC
+1236 EVTIPVAQAC

-1259 NPTLFKLN
+1259 NPNLFKLN
-1267 SEGRKFVEEWKKLY
+1267 NEGRKFVEEWKKLY
-1281 LNNYHKLEF
+1281 LNKYHKIEY
-1290 NSYEAFK
+1290 NNYDIYK
-1297 EKTKGM
+1297 EKSKGM
-1303 NLLKFK
+1303 NMLKYK
-1309 KMFSFPWLIKEIR
+1309 KMFSFPWIIKEIR
-1322 EVLFSIG
+1322 EILFNLGSG
-1329 IHYGF
+1329 Y
-1334 NNNGINNND
+1334 NNINNND
-1343 GKNGNGYFYEKDN
+1343 GKNGNGFFYDKDGG
-1356 GYKKYK
+1356 GYNKKYK
-1362 GNSRFNFINN
+1362 GNNSRFNNSFI

>member
-1 MFRAMDL
+1 MDL

-26 QRENHSHSNYRKI
+26 PRENYSHSNYRKI
-39 NGRTFV
+39 NGRTFL
-45 DMEITDYPEFGTYYC
+45 DMEVIDYPEFGTYFC
-60 PFENNEKENK
+60 PMENNEKDNK

-83 PEVKH
+83 PAPNH
-88 NIKISYEIKKGS
+88 NIKISYEIKKGN
-100 EDLHKTPYFLIYI
+100 EDSHKTPYFLIYI
-113 FFDNN
+113 FFNKN
-118 QEWLRFNI
+118 QEWFRFNI
-126 DLDSISRICLGE
+126 DVDSISQICLGD
-138 NNNNEVRRNPSKKR
+138 NNNIEVRKNPSKKR
-152 EQTVYFY
+152 EQTIYFY
-159 LKYPPKIGHKRP
+159 LKYPPKVGHKIP
-171 GENPSN
+171 SETSSN
-177 SIEEI
+177 SNDDTIS
-182 VPNMEEEKSYEKRD
+182 NLEEEKTSQNYQNTSKEKNRARSQIKLTLRKNTETEIINITRTKRSQSYASNIRIISNESKH
-196 EQINFMDKKKS
+196 NLNSNKLNS
-207 RSLNKDIRKINFG
+207 NKD
-220 KKLEILKSNIN
+220 LCSN
-231 NNKNNVI
+231 K
-238 IERSFSN
+238 F
-245 DSSPR
+245 
-250 EKTIRLE
+250 TLA
-257 SPFPNEINNNKENM
+257 KE
-271 NNININKIIVSPKK
+271 K
-285 EFFFNK
+285 EFFFNR
-291 FRKELEH
+291 FRKEIFK
-298 YEYKNHNHYTN
+298 YEYNNHNHYITPN
-309 NTINESSISSNNEDK
+309 KDSSTSSINLSPD
-324 KEKQEKKILYIPRQ
+324 EKNSKYKNIIPRE
-338 EMKHLDSNDFLRL
+338 EMKHIETNDFLRL
-351 DSFLSVKNEYANFY
+351 DSFFSVKNEYANFY

-372 VKVRYSNLEEFSDL
+372 VKVRYTNLEEFADL
-386 FYEKL
+386 FYDKL
-391 KLKEKTILNLTHF
+391 KLKEKAILNLTHF
-404 LYEPDLNIFTKAKK
+404 LYEPDTAIFTKAKQ
-418 ALKLYRNSFYSYLVN
+418 ALELYRKSFYSYLVH
-433 LHFSLQYSI
+433 LHFTLQYSI
-442 LSFITTRKINLF
+442 LAFITTRKINLF
-454 NYIFFSKIMKAF
+454 NYIFFTKIMKGF
-466 YKLNCDDQ
+466 YKLSCDEQ

-487 AMPINDLS
+487 AMTINDLS
-495 VLIGSRYNELKMKKN
+495 TLIGSRYNELKSKKLEEEKN
-510 TENNDPREMKEN
+510 KEKNNIEIKEN

-547 QIIRKFKQYQD
+547 QIIRKFKQYQN

-579 NSQLLVIVQ
+579 NSKLLVIVQ

-627 ENIDKVLEEMGNF
+627 ENIEKVLEEMGNF

-673 IPDIKSSDGK
+673 IPDIKSSDNK
-683 YIYTDGIGTMS
+683 YIYTDGIGTIS

-729 DPNLPDKDIIC
+729 DPNLADKDIIC

-755 GIIKSSGYSTGYL
+755 GIIKASGYSTGYL

-786 VSMIKVSLKEYQTI
+786 ISMIKVSLKEYQTI

-805 NKSIDLSSYFRAN
+805 NKNVDLASYFRAN

-866 RDLKSKGKIIDKQ
+866 RDLKSKGKIIDNQ

-889 TKTLKHNEVFVRILK
+889 TRTLKHNEVYVRILK
-904 PYARK
+904 PYAKK
-909 EEQDFTLEGEVYVTK
+909 EEQDFTLQGEVYVTK

-944 YKNLNHMINV
+944 RQNLSHMVNV

-961 DENDTRP
+961 DEKDTRP

-980 DIYYVSWNKDIIDGI
+980 DIYYVSWNKDILDGI
-995 SKRNIPPQEDPK
+995 VKRNVPSQEDPK
-1007 YPSTMINE
+1007 YPQQNSNKDDNKLINN
-1015 NKKNNIIMNAN
+1015 NKIMNN

-1059 DLIHGPFNDK
+1059 DLIHGPFNEK

-1106 DFLETDTYKT
+1106 DFLETDSYKS

-1135 QDEYDYYEYTNSYNM
+1135 LDEYEYYEYTNSIIM
-1150 NYYLDIEL
+1150 NYYLDVEL
-1158 FDVKC
+1158 FDNKC
-1163 LPYTHQMLKIYIKY
+1163 LIYTHQMLKVYIKY
-1177 ENDLKALMQKY
+1177 ESDIKALMQKY
-1188 NFSDE
+1188 NFFDE
-1193 ISFFFNVDLRNIKNN
+1193 ISFFFNVDLHNTKNN
-1208 KKIRDVPPFKEIEV
+1208 KKIRDVPPFKEIEL
-1222 LQKKYKTII
+1222 LQKKYKNII
-1231 LNTYK
+1231 LNIYPEITI
-1236 EVTVPIAKAC
+1236 PIAQAC

-1259 NPTLFKLN
+1259 NPNLFKLN
-1267 SEGRKFVEEWKKLY
+1267 SEGRKFVDEWKKTY
-1281 LNNYHKLEF
+1281 LNKYHSVEF
-1290 NSYEAFK
+1290 NSYESFK
-1297 EKTKGM
+1297 EKAKGM
-1303 NLLKFK
+1303 NLLKYK
-1309 KMFSFPWLIKEIR
+1309 KIFSFPWLIKEIR
-1322 EVLFSIG
+1322 EVLFTIG
-1329 IHYGF
+1329 VHYGY
-1334 NNNGINNND
+1334 NSGD
-1343 GKNGNGYFYEKDN
+1343 KNGNGFYYEKDN

-1362 GNSRFNFINN
+1362 GNSNRYNFMNI

>member
-20 THKIFF
+20 TRKIFF
-26 QRENHSHSNYRKI
+26 QKENQFHSNYRKI

-45 DMEITDYPEFGTYYC
+45 DMEVVDYPEFGTYFC
-60 PFENNEKENK
+60 PLDNNETENK
-70 RYFIKFAKYAKHF
+70 RYFIRFAKYDKHF
-83 PEVKH
+83 PDNKH
-88 NIKISYEIKKGS
+88 NCKISYEIKKGI
-100 EDLHKTPYFLIYI
+100 EELHKTPYFLIYI
-113 FFDNN
+113 FFGNN

-138 NNNNEVRRNPSKKR
+138 NNNNEVRRNPTRKR
-152 EQTVYFY
+152 EQTIYFY
-159 LKYPPKIGHKRP
+159 LKYPPKVGHKKP
-171 GENPSN
+171 GEGTSN
-177 SIEEI
+177 SNEDDVSSIQEKGEIITKRKICSKSAKKNFKKFGDNLGLNDNVKKERSRSIKYQKKKMKFNFQIPENDKNDENNSDIKFI
-182 VPNMEEEKSYEKRD
+182 VPHD
-196 EQINFMDKKKS
+196 
-207 RSLNKDIRKINFG
+207 
-220 KKLEILKSNIN
+220 
-231 NNKNNVI
+231 
-238 IERSFSN
+238 
-245 DSSPR
+245 
-250 EKTIRLE
+250 
-257 SPFPNEINNNKENM
+257 
-271 NNININKIIVSPKK
+271 K

-291 FRKELEH
+291 FRKELKK
-298 YEYKNHNHYTN
+298 YKYQNHDHYTN
-309 NTINESSISSNNEDK
+309 NNDFEESSSSSIILSKSQESEISKGK
-324 KEKQEKKILYIPRQ
+324 KLYIPRS
-338 EMKHLDSNDFLRL
+338 EMKTIETNDFIRL
-351 DSFLSVKNEYANFY
+351 DSFLSVKNEYYNFY

-372 VKVRYSNLEEFSDL
+372 IKVRYSNLEEFSDL

-391 KLKEKTILNLTHF
+391 KLKEKNILNLTDF
-404 LYEPDLNIFTKAKK
+404 LYEPDKIIYTKAKQ
-418 ALKLYRNSFYSYLVN
+418 ALELYRHSFYTYLVN

-442 LSFITTRKINLF
+442 FAFITTRKLNLF
-454 NYIFFSKIMKAF
+454 HYIFFYKIMKGF
-466 YKLNCDDQ
+466 NKLICEEQ

-487 AMPINDLS
+487 AIAISDLTT
-495 VLIGSRYNELKMKKN
+495 LIGSRYNELKNKKN
-510 TENNDPREMKEN
+510 EEKNNKINQNGEIKEN

-528 VEITPSL
+528 VEITPSI

-547 QIIRKFKQYQD
+547 QIIRKFKKYQD

-683 YIYTDGIGTMS
+683 YIYTDGIGTIS

-729 DPNLPDKDIIC
+729 DPNLEDKDIIC

-786 VSMIKVSLKEYQTI
+786 VSMIKVSLKEYQTV
-800 LKYIR
+800 LNYIR
-805 NKSIDLSSYFRAN
+805 NKSTELSSYFRAN

-843 NQRYLPN
+843 GQRYLPI

-889 TKTLKHNEVFVRILK
+889 TRTLKHNEVFVRIIK
-904 PYARK
+904 PYAPK
-909 EEQDFTLEGEVYVTK
+909 KEQDFTLEGEVYVTK

-944 YKNLNHMINV
+944 YRNLSHMINV
-954 IVFSSLE
+954 IVFSSQE
-961 DENDTRP
+961 SENDTRP

-995 SKRNIPPQEDPK
+995 VKRNVPPQEDPK
-1007 YPSTMINE
+1007 YPTKIGNNNNINS
-1015 NKKNNIIMNAN
+1015 NNIITNK

-1059 DLIHGPFNDK
+1059 DLVHGPFNDK

-1096 EQKLLLNTYP
+1096 EQKLLLNIYP
-1106 DFLETDTYKT
+1106 DFLETDSYKS

-1135 QDEYDYYEYTNSYNM
+1135 LDEYDYYEYTNSYCM
-1150 NYYLDIEL
+1150 SYYLDLEL
-1158 FDVKC
+1158 FDEKC

-1188 NFSDE
+1188 NFFDE
-1193 ISFFFNVDLRNIKNN
+1193 ISFFFNVDLRNTKNN
-1208 KKIRDVPPFKEIEV
+1208 KKIRDVPPFKEIEL
-1222 LQKKYKTII
+1222 LQKKYKNII
-1231 LNTYK
+1231 LNSYG
-1236 EVTVPIAKAC
+1236 EVTIPIAKAC

-1259 NPTLFKLN
+1259 RPNLFKLN
-1267 SEGRKFVEEWKKLY
+1267 PEGKKFVDEWKKIY
-1281 LNNYHKLEF
+1281 LNKYHKIEF

-1322 EVLFSIG
+1322 EVLFSLG
-1329 IHYGF
+1329 INYGY
-1334 NNNGINNND
+1334 NNND
-1343 GKNGNGYFYEKDN
+1343 GKSGNSFYYEKDN
-1356 GYKKYK
+1356 GFKKYK
-1362 GNSRFNFINN
+1362 GNNSRFNFMNG